1 MATIYFATNRN
12 PNDTNKPTGFGGGF
26 SAEGL
31 GDLRFGRAEV
41 TAGKLNADTIEV
53 LPNDEKQGSQA
64 LLQQLRSKMKVNE
77 VDSLVFIHGFNV
89 TFEAALESAGLMHDR
104 YVALSNGN
112 YVPNIFV
119 FSWPS
124 DGCIVDVPS
133 TSGGLSGYANDR
145 HDAEASGYAFARG
158 LMKLSGFL
166 RGSTKDEACLQK
178 VNLIAHSMGN
188 YVLRHALQ
196 QANKIA
202 DGKSLSRIFDNII
215 LTAADEDNDAFE
227 FDYKLATLPDLAQR
241 ITVYFN
247 NSDLALTISDYAKGN
262 PDRLGH
268 DGPNKPHQI
277 PAKVVL
283 VDASGVV
290 FGLTSDDYHSY
301 HVSNDKVATDI
312 IAILQGESSESKK
325 LIRSYVP
332 HANKFKLL

>member
-12 PNDTNKPTGFGGGF
+12 PNNKNKPTSFDGRF
-26 SAEGL
+26 SKDGL
-31 GDLRFGRAEV
+31 GDLRFGKAEV
-41 TAGKLNADTIEV
+41 TDGQLDGATIEI
-53 LPNDEKQGSQA
+53 LPNNEKAGSLA
-64 LLQQLRSKMKVNE
+64 LLQELRTKMKIDE

-89 TFEAALESAGLMHDR
+89 SFKEALESAGIMHDR
-104 YVALSNGN
+104 YRALSDGK

-124 DGCIVDVPS
+124 DGGIIS
-133 TSGGLSGYANDR
+133 LSGSGISGYANDR

-166 RGSTKDEACLQK
+166 RGTSEGDACRQK

-196 QANKIA
+196 QAKKIA
-202 DGKSLSRIFDNII
+202 NGKSLSRIFDNII

-227 FDYKLATLPDLAQR
+227 FEHKLANLSDLGQR
-241 ITVYFN
+241 ITAYFN
-247 NSDLALTISDYAKGN
+247 NGDLALKISDYGKGN

-283 VDASGVV
+283 VDASSVI
-290 FGLTSDDYHSY
+290 FGLTSEDYHSY
-301 HVSNDKVATDI
+301 HVYNDKVAVDI
-312 IAILQGESSESKK
+312 IAVLQGESSESEK
-325 LIRSYVP
+325 LSRYYVP
-332 HANKFKLL
+332 HANKFKLI

>member
-12 PNDTNKPTGFGGGF
+12 PNDSKNPTSFDGGF
-26 SAEGL
+26 SADGL

-41 TAGKLNADTIEV
+41 NAGSLDANTIEI

-64 LLQQLRSKMKVNE
+64 LLQQLRSKMKVDE

-89 TFEAALESAGLMHDR
+89 SFEAALESAGLMQDR
-104 YVALSNGN
+104 YSALSNGK
-112 YVPNIFV
+112 YIPNVFV

-124 DGCIVDVPS
+124 DGCIINVS
-133 TSGGLSGYANDR
+133 ASGGLSGYANDR

-166 RGSTKDEACLQK
+166 RGTSKGEACKQK

-247 NSDLALTISDYAKGN
+247 GGDLALKISDYAKGN

-283 VDASGVV
+283 VDASGVI

-301 HVSNDKVATDI
+301 HVYNDKVATDI
-312 IAILQGESSESKK
+312 ISILQGESSESKN
-325 LIRSYVP
+325 LFRSYVP